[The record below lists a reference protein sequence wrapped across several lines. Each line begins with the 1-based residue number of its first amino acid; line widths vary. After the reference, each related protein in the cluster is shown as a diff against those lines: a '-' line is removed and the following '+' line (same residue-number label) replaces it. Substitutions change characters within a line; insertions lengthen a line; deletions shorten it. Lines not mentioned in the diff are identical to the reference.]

1 MIAVLHDINL
11 TLQYADLILFMK
23 EGRIVD
29 TLQEFT
35 SITPELIKMYLI
47 YRLP

>member
-1 MIAVLHDINL
+1 
-11 TLQYADLILFMK
+11 MK

-35 SITPELIKMYLI
+35 SITPELIKNVFDI
-47 YRLP
+47 QASVIRIEPGSKPVVVFK